1 VTVSGRVST
10 LFNTTPG
17 LSLNGT
23 GRENIVIC
31 SLHLGLNGAQ
41 IAQKM
46 EEIIEFAELGD
57 YIDLPVRIYSAGML
71 TRLAF
76 SIATSVEPEILL
88 LDEGLATGD
97 AQFAHKASR
106 RMEELVAR
114 SSILVIASHS
124 EALIANMCNRCL
136 MLEHGRIVADGT
148 ATNLVET
155 YRAAVIEAARTDD
168 LDGMRQAYVLAT
180 DMAKRGETPPL
191 DLEEQGLRYA
201 LRLQPDDSNMW
212 QRYVK
217 VLNAQGKPVAPE
229 VEMRLLLAALKAEP
243 GREDLEARLALVIET
258 SGDTLP
264 SELIVAASARNRAGA
279 A

>member
-1 VTVSGRVST
+1 
-10 LFNTTPG
+10 
-17 LSLNGT
+17 
-23 GRENIVIC
+23 
-31 SLHLGLNGAQ
+31 
-41 IAQKM
+41 
-46 EEIIEFAELGD
+46 
-57 YIDLPVRIYSAGML
+57 ML